1 MKEKDK
7 QFSIEKVR
15 DLIKELLNYNLDAKV
30 FGGDNFGNKLT
41 VTYGGAEGVT
51 RKNCDYVGIHIIGKE
66 NTENFC

>member
-1 MKEKDK
+1 MVDNRPRNQVWKD
-7 QFSIEKVR
+7 
-15 DLIKELLNYNLDAKV
+15 
-30 FGGDNFGNKLT
+30 GNKLT